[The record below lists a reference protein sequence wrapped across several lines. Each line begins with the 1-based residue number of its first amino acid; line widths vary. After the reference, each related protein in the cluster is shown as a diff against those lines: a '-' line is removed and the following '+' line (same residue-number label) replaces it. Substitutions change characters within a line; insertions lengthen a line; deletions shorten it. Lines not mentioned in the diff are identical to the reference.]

1 VAFAESIL
9 VSDRQRLIDGLRELM
24 CNADDV
30 RPNGHVV
37 VADEIAAR
45 LEQLPISTHVAHD
58 RLILVRRIEER
69 RQPQRSALSI
79 VGGRHVYDVTC

>member
-1 VAFAESIL
+1 MAFAESIL

-30 RPNGHVV
+30 RPNAHVV

-58 RLILVRRIEER
+58 RLILVRRIDMNQTCADIQAR
-69 RQPQRSALSI
+69 KNDRCVFVAL
-79 VGGRHVYDVTC
+79 R